1 MQFVLWAARVANA
14 LALLGAL
21 GCTTLSNSEDAFK
34 MQDDQVAVRSTLDA
48 LNAACA
54 NRDIR
59 AFMELFGDSDEILFV
74 GSDKG
79 EVYQGRKA
87 TADFMQM
94 LFNLPFIFSFDLKNL
109 TLRQD
114 GNTAWIFTDGN
125 MIHTGDKGNAAG
137 NVSTKPYR
145 FSVTLV
151 KHDGRWSWRL
161 FHGSVPGAE

>member
-1 MQFVLWAARVANA
+1 
-14 LALLGAL
+14 
-21 GCTTLSNSEDAFK
+21 

-74 GSDKG
+74 GSDTG

-114 GNTAWIFTDGN
+114 GNAAWIFTDGN
-125 MIHTGDKGNAAG
+125 MIHTGDKGKAAG

>member
-1 MQFVLWAARVANA
+1 MQRARIAIFVPSWDF
-14 LALLGAL
+14 LA
-21 GCTTLSNSEDAFK
+21 TLTRSCSL
-34 MQDDQVAVRSTLDA
+34 VRT
-48 LNAACA
+48 
-54 NRDIR
+54 RMRFI
-59 AFMELFGDSDEILFV
+59 
-74 GSDKG
+74 K
-79 EVYQGRKA
+79 RKA

-114 GNTAWIFTDGN
+114 GSTAWIFTDGN